1 MASKINLAI
10 QRLAMP
16 TLKAM
21 VAPATRLDIQQPR
34 LLSTTAALTKRLT
47 PSEYRCSV
55 RRALEERKTLTKP
68 MPSAFTWPHRTNG
81 KETVRS
87 GPLSG
92 TNPLRR
98 VKAPN
103 PGLNQVNKTEPMQ
116 SAIIPAS
123 PIKMS
128 DLKKK
133 LPSGYQGT
141 IKMAKKVNAIP
152 VMWKV
157 AGLTALASLGT
168 YGAIGQYQTML
179 EAEARKKRIAEEN
192 EAWRRYEQELW
203 EKGNSI
209 SPASG
214 VLNDGSYPFAL
225 FYH

>member
-16 TLKAM
+16 IFKA
-21 VAPATRLDIQQPR
+21 AITPATRIDIQQPR

-47 PSEYRCSV
+47 PSEYRSAIS
-55 RRALEERKTLTKP
+55 RALEERKTLTKP
-68 MPSAFTWPHRTNG
+68 KPSAFTWPRRPSG

-87 GPLSG
+87 SLLNR

-103 PGLNQVNKTEPMQ
+103 PGLSQVNNKEPMQ

-128 DLKKK
+128 ALKDKIS
-133 LPSGYQGT
+133 SGYNGT
-141 IKMAKKVNAIP
+141 LKMAKKVDAIP
-152 VMWKV
+152 VMWRV
-157 AGLTALASLGT
+157 AGLTTLASLGT
-168 YGAIGQYQTML
+168 YGAIGQYQAML
-179 EAEARKKRIAEEN
+179 EAEAKKKRIAEED
-192 EAWRRYEQELW
+192 EAWRRYKQELW
-203 EKGNSI
+203 EQEQSI
-209 SPASG
+209 SPGSG
-214 VLNDGSYPFAL
+214 VLDDGSYPFAL

>member
-1 MASKINLAI
+1 MASKTNLAI

-34 LLSTTAALTKRLT
+34 LLSTTAAPTKRLT

-68 MPSAFTWPHRTNG
+68 KPSAFTWPHRASG
-81 KETVRS
+81 KGTVRS
-87 GPLSG
+87 GLLNR
-92 TNPLRR
+92 TIPLRK

-103 PGLNQVNKTEPMQ
+103 PSANKVNKTEPLQ

-123 PIKMS
+123 PMKMFA
-128 DLKKK
+128 LKTTIS
-133 LPSGYQGT
+133 SGYQET

-157 AGLTALASLGT
+157 AGLTTLASLGT
-168 YGAIGQYQTML
+168 YGAIRQYQAML
-179 EAEARKKRIAEEN
+179 EAEAKKKRIAEED
-192 EAWRRYEQELW
+192 EAWGRYKQELW
-203 EKGNSI
+203 EQGGSI

-214 VLNDGSYPFAL
+214 VLNDGTYPFAL

>member
-21 VAPATRLDIQQPR
+21 VAPATRLEIQQPR
-34 LLSTTAALTKRLT
+34 LLSTTAALARRLT

-68 MPSAFTWPHRTNG
+68 KPSAFTWPHRTSG
-81 KETVRS
+81 KGAVRS
-87 GPLSG
+87 GLLG
-92 TNPLRR
+92 RTDPLRR

-103 PGLNQVNKTEPMQ
+103 SSANKVNKTEPMQ
-116 SAIIPAS
+116 STIIPAS

-128 DLKKK
+128 ALKNKIC
-133 LPSGYQGT
+133 SGYQGT
-141 IKMAKKVNAIP
+141 LKMAKKVNVVP
-152 VMWKV
+152 VLWKV
-157 AGLTALASLGT
+157 AGLTTLASLGT
-168 YGAIGQYQTML
+168 YGAIGQYQAML
-179 EAEARKKRIAEEN
+179 EAEVKKKRIAEED
-192 EAWRRYEQELW
+192 EAWRRHKQELW
-203 EKGNSI
+203 EKGDSI

>member
-16 TLKAM
+16 PFKA
-21 VAPATRLDIQQPR
+21 AITPATRLGNQQSC

-55 RRALEERKTLTKP
+55 RGALEERKTLIEPK
-68 MPSAFTWPHRTNG
+68 PSAFTWPRRASG

-87 GPLSG
+87 GLLDNNFPM
-92 TNPLRR
+92 RR
-98 VKAPN
+98 VKAPKSS
-103 PGLNQVNKTEPMQ
+103 VNKATSTEPMQ

-128 DLKKK
+128 ILKSKIS
-133 LPSGYQGT
+133 SGYNGT
-141 IKMAKKVNAIP
+141 LKMAKKLNTIP

-157 AGLTALASLGT
+157 AGLTTLASLGT
-168 YGAIGQYQTML
+168 YGAIGQYQAML